1 MFQAPATD
9 ADKVGTL
16 LAEHYD
22 LDITDSTGLVP
33 VEGGADLAAT
43 LWTATDSRGQRFAVK
58 WSGGGSA
65 AGLVLPAAL
74 SEALPGSTAKPVP
87 SRTGAL
93 WIDTGDMRLSIMEWI
108 AGTSALEAP
117 LGRETWEAQGRLL
130 GTLHGLP
137 VTGQLREWVPREDFD
152 PSRWAALFER
162 VDAVIGENGAPHDE
176 PASRLAEAWLPHRA
190 DLRTVHDLTIR
201 LGGVLRER
209 ASLPEFVP
217 CHADPHLGNL
227 ILTGEGPVLIDFDDA
242 VLAPAER
249 DLMFVLGGGVLADLP
264 VTPEHQADFMNG
276 YARQGTVEV
285 DTELITYYRGLRTL
299 EDIAEPAS
307 VVLDPSAPAKER
319 EGNLGYV
326 TDVLSP
332 AGLLAQTLA
341 GRGSG

>member
-1 MFQAPATD
+1 MFQAPD
-9 ADKVGTL
+9 ADKVSAL

-22 LDITDSTGLVP
+22 LGITGSTGLVP
-33 VEGGADLAAT
+33 VEGGADVAAT
-43 LWTATDSRGQRFAVK
+43 LWTATDSSGRRFAVK
-58 WSGGGSA
+58 WSGSGSP

-74 SEALPGSTAKPVP
+74 SAALPGSTAMPIP

-93 WIDTGDMRLSIMEWI
+93 WVDAGGMRLSIMEWV

-117 LGRETWEAQGRLL
+117 LGPETWEAQGRLL
-130 GTLHGLP
+130 ATLHGLP
-137 VTGQLREWVPREDFD
+137 VTPELREWVPREDFD
-152 PSRWAALFER
+152 TSRWAGLFER
-162 VDAVIGENGAPHDE
+162 VDAAIGDGDAPDE
-176 PASRLAEAWLPHRA
+176 PSSRLAEAWLRGRD
-190 DLRTVHDLTIR
+190 DLRAVHDLTIR
-201 LGGVLRER
+201 LGRVLRER
-209 ASLPEFVP
+209 TSLPGFVP
-217 CHADPHLGNL
+217 CHADPHLGNV

-264 VTPEHQADFMNG
+264 VTPEHQTDFLNG
-276 YARQGTVEV
+276 YGGVGGAREI

-307 VVLDPSAPAKER
+307 VVLDPAAPAEDR

-326 TDVLSP
+326 NDVLSP

-341 GRGSG
+341 GRGSL